1 MGPTEN
7 FRPHIESVCLMTQLY
22 RRRPQGVWQYYGDKE
37 RGGEGE
43 GGGGGEGEKRG
54 GAASYIKSSTYTMCY
69 KVCSL
74 NRPGYLLYF
83 SL

>member
-43 GGGGGEGEKRG
+43 GGGGGERTKRG
-54 GAASYIKSSTYTMCY
+54 G
-69 KVCSL
+69 
-74 NRPGYLLYF
+74 R
-83 SL
+83 

>member
-1 MGPTEN
+1 MGNTTAIKKEGE
-7 FRPHIESVCLMTQLY
+7 R
-22 RRRPQGVWQYYGDKE
+22 E
-37 RGGEGE
+37 RGGGE
-43 GGGGGEGEKRG
+43 EREQIG
-54 GAASYIKSSTYTMCY
+54 GAASYHKSSTYTMCY

>member
-43 GGGGGEGEKRG
+43 GGGGGEREQIG
-54 GAASYIKSSTYTMCY
+54 GAASYHKSSTYTMCY